1 MARGSVKK
9 RGKTW
14 TYVIP
19 IGKYENGKT
28 KYKWVGGFKKQSD
41 AEKALNR
48 EMGHINKYGYIEE
61 SGMTVKEYMKQ
72 WFDAYKVNLKPSTA
86 RGYRVNIENHI
97 IPQIGQLKL
106 SILQRGHVQ
115 NMYDDL
121 LSSGLSGTTVIYIHR
136 VLRKALKKA
145 VGVYIRMNPAD
156 DLELPKK
163 SEYKAQVLDEGQVKR
178 LLKMSKETD
187 IYIPILLAVGVG
199 LRRGEV
205 LGLMWEDIDFDQNI
219 IHIRR
224 NAVTVDKVVQV
235 GTPKS
240 KTSRRSILVSSK
252 KILIL
257 KDHMKKHPGAQYVVT
272 GADGKIYSSS
282 ILNDRFKEL
291 LQDAGLP
298 NIRFHD
304 LRHTFATIGLRKGIH
319 PKVMSGI
326 LGHSTIGITMNLY
339 SHLDISMQ
347 ESAVS
352 ILDDEI

>member
-1 MARGSVKK
+1 MKGSVRK

-48 EMGHINKYGYIEE
+48 EIGQIGQYGYIQE
-61 SGMTVKEYMKQ
+61 SGLTVKEYLED
-72 WFDAYKVNLKPSTA
+72 WLEAYKVNLKPSTA
-86 RGYRVNIENHI
+86 RGYRVNIGHI
-97 IPQIGQLKL
+97 IPRIGQLKL
-106 SILQRGHVQ
+106 SSLQRGHVQ
-115 NMYDDL
+115 NMYDEM
-121 LSSGLSGTTVIYIHR
+121 LSNGLSGTTVIYIHR

-145 VGVYIRMNPAD
+145 VGVYIRINPAID
-156 DLELPKK
+156 VEIPKRA
-163 SEYKAQVLDEGQVKR
+163 EYKAQVLDEGQVKR
-178 LLKMSKETD
+178 LLKVAKETD
-187 IYIPILLAVGVG
+187 VYIPVLLAVGVG

-205 LGLMWEDIDFDQNI
+205 LGLMWEDIDFEKNI

-224 NAVTVDKVVQV
+224 NAVVVDTVVHI

-252 KILIL
+252 KIQIL
-257 KDHMKKHPGAQYVVT
+257 KDHKDKNPKTQYVVS
-272 GADGKIYSSS
+272 GADGQIFSSYV
-282 ILNDRFKEL
+282 LNNHFKDVL
-291 LQDAGLP
+291 KKAGLP
-298 NIRFHD
+298 SVRFHD

-352 ILDDEI
+352 IVDDEI

>member
-1 MARGSVKK
+1 MTGSIRK
-9 RGKTW
+9 RGNKW
-14 TYVIP
+14 TIVFYL
-19 IGKYENGKT
+19 GKDENGKP
-28 KYKWVGGFKKQSD
+28 KYKWKGGYRTKTE
-41 AEKALNR
+41 ARKALNIALA
-48 EMGHINKYGYIEE
+48 EAQTGNYIEVSKMPLGQYLNE
-61 SGMTVKEYMKQ
+61 
-72 WFDAYKVNLKPSTA
+72 WFEGYSVNLAPSTA
-86 RGYRVNIENHI
+86 RGYRVNIQKHI
-97 IPQIGQLKL
+97 NPSLGFIRLCDLYPLQIQKFYNQK
-106 SILQRGHVQ
+106 IKE
-115 NMYDDL
+115 
-121 LSSGLSGTTVIYIHR
+121 GLSPTTVIYMHR
-136 VLRKALKKA
+136 VLHKALKQA
-145 VGVYIRMNPAD
+145 VKLRMIRFNPVED
-156 DLELPKK
+156 MELPKK
-163 SEYKAQVLDEGQVKR
+163 KQFKAQVLNEEQVK
-178 LLKMSKETD
+178 KMLNTAKKTSA
-187 IYIPILLAVGVG
+187 YIPILLAVGLG

-252 KILIL
+252 KIQIL
-257 KDHMKKHPGAQYVVT
+257 KNHMEKNPDIQYVVT
-272 GADGKIYSSS
+272 GADGQIYSSS

-291 LQDAGLP
+291 LQNAGLP
-298 NIRFHD
+298 NVRFHD

-352 ILDDEI
+352 IVDDEI